1 MRDRLVRRVLNS
13 LWSDA
18 FAFGSI
24 AVIIGLIV
32 FEIWVQL
39 AGP

>member
-1 MRDRLVRRVLNS
+1 MRDRLVRKVLNS

-39 AGP
+39 TGP

>member
-1 MRDRLVRRVLNS
+1 MRDRLVRKVLNS